1 MHRDIKDVLFS
12 AEAIHERVVDLGGRI
27 TRDLDG
33 REVVLLAL
41 LKGSVIFFADLM
53 RSVSSAIRVDFA
65 WVSSYGDRTESS
77 GTVELKV
84 FPDEDLRGKVVVV
97 VDDILDTG
105 RTMAAVVGKLKD
117 DHEVEEVRTC
127 VLLDKA
133 ARRVVDLQADYAG
146 FEVDDVFVVGYG
158 LDYADRY
165 RNLPYIGVL
174 KESCYQDV
182 EEPGSDPGS
191 ESSAGDA

>member
-1 MHRDIKDVLFS
+1 MHRDIKEVLFS
-12 AEAIHERVVDLGGRI
+12 AETIHERVVELGAQV

-33 REVVLLAL
+33 KEVVLLAL

-53 RSVSSAIRVDFA
+53 RSVSNQIRVDFA
-65 WVSSYGDRTESS
+65 WVSSYGDGTESS
-77 GTVELKV
+77 GQVELKV

-105 RTMAAVVGKLKD
+105 RTMAAVVGKLKH
-117 DHEVEEVRTC
+117 DHGVEEVLTC
-127 VLLDKA
+127 VLLDKE
-133 ARRVVDLQADYAG
+133 ARRVVDLTADYAG

-174 KESCYQDV
+174 NESCYQDA
-182 EEPGSDPGS
+182 EGQ
-191 ESSAGDA
+191 ATDA

>member
-1 MHRDIKDVLFS
+1 MHRAIERVLFS
-12 AEAIHERVVDLGGRI
+12 EEAISARVKELGAHI
-27 TRDLDG
+27 TRDLAGHD
-33 REVVLLAL
+33 VVLLAL

-53 RSVSSAIRVDFA
+53 RSVSSQIRVDFA
-65 WVSSYGDRTESS
+65 WVSSYGDRTDSS

-84 FPDEDLRGKVVVV
+84 FPDEDLNGKTVVV

-105 RTMAAVVGKLKD
+105 RTLAAVIEKLGQ
-117 DHEVEEVRTC
+117 EQGVEAVKTC

-133 ARRVVDLQADYAG
+133 ARREIDLRADYVG

-174 KESCYQDV
+174 KAECY
-182 EEPGSDPGS
+182 E
-191 ESSAGDA
+191 GDGAS

>member
-1 MHRDIKDVLFS
+1 MHHDIEQVLFS
-12 AEAIHERVVDLGGRI
+12 EEAIGARVRELGANITKDLAGE
-27 TRDLDG
+27 D
-33 REVVLLAL
+33 VVLLAL

-53 RSVSSAIRVDFA
+53 RSVSSQIRVDFA

-84 FPDEDLRGKVVVV
+84 FPDEDLSGKTIVV

-105 RTMAAVVGKLKD
+105 RTLAAVVDKLQREQSAAVVK
-117 DHEVEEVRTC
+117 TC
-127 VLLDKA
+127 VLLDKV
-133 ARRVVDLQADYAG
+133 ARRVTDMRADYAG

-174 KESCYQDV
+174 KAGCY
-182 EEPGSDPGS
+182 E
-191 ESSAGDA
+191 GDGAS

>member
-1 MHRDIKDVLFS
+1 MHRDIKEVLFS

-27 TRDLDG
+27 TRDLEGKD
-33 REVVLLAL
+33 VVLLAL

-65 WVSSYGDRTESS
+65 WVSSYGDRTQSS

-105 RTMAAVVGKLKD
+105 RTMAAVVKKLKD
-117 DHEVEEVRTC
+117 DHGVDDVRTC
-127 VLLDKA
+127 VLLDKE
-133 ARRVVDLQADYAG
+133 ARRIVDLRADYAG
-146 FEVDDVFVVGYG
+146 FEVDDFFVVGYG

-174 KESCYQDV
+174 NESCYQD
-182 EEPGSDPGS
+182 EGET
-191 ESSAGDA
+191 GDEA

>member
-1 MHRDIKDVLFS
+1 MHRDIERVLFS
-12 AEAIHERVVDLGGRI
+12 EDGIRARVKELGESITEDLSGQ
-27 TRDLDG
+27 D
-33 REVVLLAL
+33 VVLLAL

-53 RSVSSAIRVDFA
+53 RSVSSQISVDFA
-65 WVSSYGDRTESS
+65 WVSSYGDRTESR
-77 GTVELKV
+77 GTVDLKV
-84 FPDEDLRGKVVVV
+84 FPDEDLGGKTVVV

-105 RTMAAVVGKLKD
+105 RTLAAVVERLRQDQGVAAVK
-117 DHEVEEVRTC
+117 TC

-133 ARRVVDLQADYAG
+133 ARRVIDLGADYVG

-174 KESCYQDV
+174 KANCY
-182 EEPGSDPGS
+182 E
-191 ESSAGDA
+191 GDEAS